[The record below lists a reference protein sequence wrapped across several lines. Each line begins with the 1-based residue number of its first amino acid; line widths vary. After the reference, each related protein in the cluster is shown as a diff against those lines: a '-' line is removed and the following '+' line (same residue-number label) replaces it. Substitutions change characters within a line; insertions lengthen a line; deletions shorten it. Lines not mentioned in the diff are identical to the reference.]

1 MAISVVMPALE
12 MAQETGKLVSWKKKE
27 GESVR
32 KGELLLEVE
41 TDKAVVEIEAGSDG
55 ILGGI
60 TAHEGAVVPVG
71 QTIAWLLKPGEAP
84 PASTGPVQTGRTGAA
99 ALQQPVLA
107 PESAAGPQGDPLSA
121 AAAGNIKISPKARRL
136 AKEHFVDITAI
147 RGTGPGGEIVAE
159 DVLAATAR
167 AAAPAAPAVSQVA
180 AAAPTPTPSPV
191 PTPAPAPAPAPATVG
206 ASAPATAPATAPAP
220 APAVASASADLG
232 ALSSIGRLMAE
243 RTTQS
248 WTTAPHFFVS
258 RDVDCTE
265 LVAARRRLGPEVERS
280 RGVKLTYTDL
290 LTAIIAQTLRKHPRM
305 NASWTGDTVKSNAEI
320 NVGLAMAVTDAV
332 VVGVIPKTDSMSLA
346 DIATRRRDL
355 AERARANRLQPPD
368 ITGATFTLSNL
379 GMYHVDSFTAIIVPP
394 QAGILAVG
402 SMKDRLV
409 PVMGGIATKH
419 MMTIT
424 LSCDHRVLDGARGA
438 AFMHDLV
445 EALENPLL

>member
-1 MAISVVMPALE
+1 

-27 GESVR
+27 GDSVR

-41 TDKAVVEIEAGSDG
+41 TDKAVVEIEAAGDG

-60 TAHEGAVVPVG
+60 TAQAGAVVPVG

-84 PASTGPVQTGRTGAA
+84 PASAAPVQTGRTGAA
-99 ALQQPVLA
+99 AMQQPVVA
-107 PESAAGPQGDPLSA
+107 AESAAGPQGDPLAA
-121 AAAGNIKISPKARRL
+121 AAAGNIRISPKARRL
-136 AKEHFVDITAI
+136 AKEHFVDITTLK
-147 RGTGPGGEIVAE
+147 GTGPGGEIVAE

-167 AAAPAAPAVSQVA
+167 AAAPSSPEVARVA
-180 AAAPTPTPSPV
+180 ASV
-191 PTPAPAPAPAPATVG
+191 PAPAPVTS
-206 ASAPATAPATAPAP
+206 SAPAE
-220 APAVASASADLG
+220 LG
-232 ALSSIGRLMAE
+232 ALSSIGRIMAE

-265 LVAARRRLGPEVERS
+265 LVAARKRLGPEIERT

-290 LTAIIAQTLRKHPRM
+290 LTALVARTLRKHPRM
-305 NASWTGDTVKSNAEI
+305 NASWIGDSIKANADV

-332 VVGVIPKTDSMSLA
+332 VVGAIARTDGMSLG
-346 DIATRRRDL
+346 DIAARRREL
-355 AERARANRLQPPD
+355 TERAHANKLQPAD
-368 ITGATFTLSNL
+368 ITGVTFTISNL
-379 GMYHVDSFTAIIVPP
+379 GMYNVDAFTAIIVPP

-402 SMKDRLV
+402 AMKDRLV
-409 PVMGGIATKH
+409 PVMGGIATKPI
-419 MMTIT
+419 MTIT

-445 EALENPLL
+445 EALENPAL